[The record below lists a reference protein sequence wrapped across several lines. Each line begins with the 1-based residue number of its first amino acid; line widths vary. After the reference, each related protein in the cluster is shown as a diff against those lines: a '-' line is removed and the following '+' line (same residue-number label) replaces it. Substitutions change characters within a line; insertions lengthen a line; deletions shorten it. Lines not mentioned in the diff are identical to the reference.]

1 MKCKGQGI
9 LLAPGNY
16 VSCGQETKHIRKSL
30 SFRGKRNPT
39 KLILG
44 LIFFRNVFSPSGIY

>member
-16 VSCGQETKHIRKSL
+16 VSCGQETKHIRKICL
-30 SFRGKRNPT
+30 LGGKEIQQN
-39 KLILG
+39 
-44 LIFFRNVFSPSGIY
+44 